1 MIQYPVFDKPERFGT
16 SMEGAVPPSTRVART
31 LDDPIA
37 EGDRVSLQY
46 KGTQLFVIV
55 TRVVAPQETYEGR
68 VQAFVT
74 PEPVFEI
81 EDLKAGCIVGFRH
94 DDIGGVE

>member
-16 SMEGAVPPSTRVART
+16 SMEGAVPPSSRVART
-31 LDDPIA
+31 LEDPIA
-37 EGDRVSLQY
+37 EDDRVRLQY

-68 VQAFVT
+68 VQGFVT
-74 PEPVFEI
+74 PAPVLEF
-81 EDLKAGCIVGFRH
+81 EDLKLSDIVGFFH
-94 DDIGGVE
+94 GDVWAVE